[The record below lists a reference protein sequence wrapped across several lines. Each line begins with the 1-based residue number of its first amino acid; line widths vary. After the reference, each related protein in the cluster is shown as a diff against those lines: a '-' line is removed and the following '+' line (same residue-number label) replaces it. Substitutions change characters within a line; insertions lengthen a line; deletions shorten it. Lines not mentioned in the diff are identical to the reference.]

1 MTLTGTPAGTGR
13 TVGVDSEIGAL
24 REVIVHRPG
33 LELERLT
40 PDNIA
45 ELLFDDVLWASRA
58 RGEHDAFVEALRE
71 QDVTVHLFGELLAEA
86 LATPDGRAFALDRTL
101 TAERLGAGLAREVRA
116 LFDDAEPAALAEYL
130 VGGVTKA
137 DLSPLTRPGLVW
149 QAFDVDDFV
158 LAPLPNTLFQRDN
171 AAWIGAG
178 VTINPMAKAARR
190 RESVNSRTVYRYH
203 PLFRDAGFPVYYGDD
218 DADHAPATLE
228 GGDIHV
234 IAPGVVLIGMGE
246 RTTAM
251 GVEALARRLF
261 AAGQAHL
268 VLAVE
273 LPKARSAMHLD
284 TVLTMVDVGTFVAYP
299 YLDWDEVRCWRLT
312 PGDTPADLDT
322 EESRGVPTALAQ
334 ALDDGPVTV
343 LTAEADRRSAQ
354 REQWDDADN
363 YLALAPGVVMGYD
376 RNVVTNTMLRR
387 NGIDVI
393 TLAGSELG
401 RGRGGARCM
410 SCPVRRH
417 PLTSRGRPS

>member
-1 MTLTGTPAGTGR
+1 MTLTNTGL

-24 REVIVHRPG
+24 CEVIVHRPG
-33 LELERLT
+33 LELDRLT
-40 PDNIA
+40 PGNVA
-45 ELLFDDVLWASRA
+45 GLLFDDVLWASRA
-58 RGEHDAFVEALRE
+58 RGEHDAFAEALRE
-71 QDVTVHLFGELLAEA
+71 HDVTVHLFGELLAEA
-86 LATPDGRAFALDRTL
+86 LSTPDGRAFALDRTV
-101 TAERLGAGLAREVRA
+101 TPERLGAGLAREVRA
-116 LFDDAEPAALAEYL
+116 LFDDAAPAALAEYL
-130 VGGVTKA
+130 IGGVAKA
-137 DLSPLTRPGLVW
+137 DLAPATRPSLTW
-149 QAFDVDDFV
+149 QALDVDDFV

-190 RESVNSRTVYRYH
+190 RESVNTRTVYRYH
-203 PLFRDAGFPVYYGDD
+203 PRFRDAGFPVYYGDD

-228 GGDIHV
+228 GGDLHV
-234 IAPGVVLIGMGE
+234 IAPGVVLVGMGE
-246 RTTAM
+246 RSTPM

-261 AAGQAHL
+261 ATGQAHL
-268 VLAVE
+268 VLVVE

-284 TVLTMVDVGTFVAYP
+284 TMLTMVDFATFVAYP
-299 YLDWDEVRCWRLT
+299 YLDWNQVRCWRLT
-312 PGDTPADLDT
+312 AEGTEHGLDVA
-322 EESRGVPTALAQ
+322 ESRGVPAALAQ
-334 ALDDGPVTV
+334 ALDGPVRV
-343 LTAEADRRSAQ
+343 LTAEADRGTAQ

-363 YLALAPGVVMGYD
+363 YLAIAPGVVMGYD

-417 PLTSRGRPS
+417 PL

>member
-1 MTLTGTPAGTGR
+1 MTLISTAAGTGR

-33 LELERLT
+33 LELDRLT
-40 PDNIA
+40 PGNIA

-58 RGEHDAFVEALRE
+58 RGEHDAFVEALRAH
-71 QDVTVHLFGELLAEA
+71 DVTVHLFGELLAEA
-86 LATPDGRAFALDRTL
+86 LSAAEARAFALDRTI
-101 TAERLGAGLAREVRA
+101 TAERLGASLAREVRA
-116 LFDDAEPAALAEYL
+116 LFDDAEPATLAEYL

-137 DLSPLTRPGLVW
+137 DLSPLTRPSLAW
-149 QAFDVDDFV
+149 EALDVDDFV
-158 LAPLPNTLFQRDN
+158 LPPLPNTLFQRDN

-190 RESVNSRTVYRYH
+190 RESVNTRTVYRYH
-203 PLFRDAGFPVYYGDD
+203 PRFRDANFPVYYGDD
-218 DADHAPATLE
+218 DAHHAPATLE

-251 GVEALARRLF
+251 GVEALARQLF
-261 AAGQAHL
+261 ATEQAHL

-273 LPKARSAMHLD
+273 LPQARSAMHLD
-284 TVLTMVDVGTFVAYP
+284 TLLTMVDFGTFVAYP
-299 YLDWDEVRCWRLT
+299 YMDWDEVRCWRLI
-312 PGDTPADLDT
+312 PGGTAADVDVA
-322 EESRGVPTALAQ
+322 ESRGVPAALAQ
-334 ALDDGPVTV
+334 ALDAGPVKM
-343 LTAEADRRSAQ
+343 LAAEEDRSSAQ
-354 REQWDDADN
+354 REQWDDAEN
-363 YLALAPGVVMGYD
+363 YLAIAPGVVMGYD

-387 NGIDVI
+387 HGVEVI

-417 PLTSRGRPS
+417 PLTSTGRPS